1 MQKEAPKRLK
11 RMEQQQTGRAFRSQC
26 TYNTSASTGYLK
38 GEQRGLVGKRIW
50 QPCNSKKASARPVGW
65 HIAIT
70 YWVEAARHVF
80 PPLLEGWGMS
90 CVLHLLKTTMWKI
103 WFPSTTPSLSND
115 SNWQGMEENR
125 LKDYF
130 GIDSLLNMFY
140 SSTLDQCL
148 LSTINKIY
156 ETDIVHWFP
165 YNFRMEERAY
175 EGKG

>member
-1 MQKEAPKRLK
+1 MYCVFYHLAFLEIIVFTCFFNWSVWALSSRWEMTRYTKQSLDMQKEAPKRLK

-90 CVLHLLKTTMWKI
+90 CVLHLLKTTIWKI

-115 SNWQGMEENR
+115 SN
-125 LKDYF
+125 
-130 GIDSLLNMFY
+130 
-140 SSTLDQCL
+140 
-148 LSTINKIY
+148 
-156 ETDIVHWFP
+156 
-165 YNFRMEERAY
+165 
-175 EGKG
+175 